1 MRCYLDHNATTPL
14 RPEAKKAALRAMA
27 HAGNASAVH
36 EEGRQARRII
46 EEARAD
52 IAALVGA
59 EPKNITF
66 NSGGS
71 EAAATLLAPGFR
83 KSGKPAAE
91 RLIVSA
97 LEHSAVL
104 NGGRFNA
111 EAVSIVPVSD
121 KAVIDLNALEK
132 TLAASR
138 APALVMVM
146 LANNE
151 TGVIQPVAEATML
164 AHKYNGYLATDAVQA
179 LGKTDFTL
187 ETTKADAL
195 FVSGHKIGALPGVG
209 AVIRASEE
217 IQLGD
222 PLIRGKK
229 QEGGLRAGTE
239 NIPGIA
245 SFGAAARI
253 LQEKG
258 PQERIKIKSLRDFM
272 EQRLSTISP
281 EVVIIG
287 QAQARLCNTSCLLV
301 PKRIAETLVMAF
313 DLAGIAIGAG
323 SACSSGKLAP
333 SHVLTAL
340 GYDEVE
346 ARSALRISLGWTT
359 TEQDI
364 EVFCDQW
371 ARLVAKKAINAA

>member
-1 MRCYLDHNATTPL
+1 MRCYLDHNATTAL
-14 RPEAKKAALRAMA
+14 RPEAKEAALRAMA
-27 HAGNASAVH
+27 HTGNASAIH

-46 EEARAD
+46 EDARAD
-52 IAALVGA
+52 IAGLIGA
-59 EPKNITF
+59 EPKNVIF

-71 EAAATLLAPGFR
+71 EAAATLLVPGFR
-83 KSGKPAAE
+83 RQGKPAAE

-104 NGGRFNA
+104 HGGRFAA
-111 EAVSIVPVSD
+111 ETISVVPTSD
-121 KAVIDLNALEK
+121 KNTIDLEALEK
-132 TLAASR
+132 TLMASK
-138 APALVMVM
+138 APSLVMVM

-151 TGVIQPVAEATML
+151 TGVIQPVAEAAAL
-164 AHKYNGYLATDAVQA
+164 ARKYSSYLVTDAVQA

-187 ETTKADAL
+187 ETTQADAL
-195 FVSGHKIGALPGVG
+195 FISGHKIGALPGVG
-209 AVIRASEE
+209 AIIRAGEDV
-217 IQLGD
+217 QLGE

-245 SFGAAARI
+245 SFGAAARV

-258 PQERIKIKSLRDFM
+258 SQERAKIKSLRDFM
-272 EQRLSTISP
+272 EGRLSTISP
-281 EVVIIG
+281 EAVIVG
-287 QAQARLCNTSCLLV
+287 QGQDRLCNTSCILV
-301 PKRIAETLVMAF
+301 PERKAETLVIAF
-313 DLAGIAIGAG
+313 DLAGIAVGAG

-333 SHVLTAL
+333 SHVLKAM
-340 GYDEVE
+340 GYSENE

-364 EVFCDQW
+364 EIFCDQW
-371 ARLVAKKAINAA
+371 ARLVAKEANAA